1 MEPDDTAAE
10 SKAGSLRTM
19 PCSQCGVPLNI
30 TGILPHT
37 LVECSRCHAFTRTS
51 SLLGRYHIIA
61 SLGVGGMSLVYRAKD
76 DVLGREVALKVLN
89 QTYSAQPERVKMF
102 EHEAEVMARVSHPN
116 VVKIYSVGDSEG
128 CFYIAMELVEGS
140 NLDALVGQEG
150 KLGEMEGLQIAL
162 EIAEGLRAGFEAGV
176 LHRDM
181 KPANVLLNMR
191 GEAQIVD
198 FGLSLLNGDQ
208 SQEEEIWVT
217 PHYAPPETLERLPE
231 DFRSDIYALGATLF
245 QIFSGRTS
253 IEVKELSISRL
264 LEAKKVILPLGEV
277 NPDLSEQ
284 TCRIVD
290 RCLKY
295 APEQRYDSY
304 DFLIADIKGALVS
317 LKEGNSRSW
326 KQAKQD
332 SKRKKLLQYGAC
344 AGGVCLLLG
353 LGAFLFSGSHEQEV
367 VDKGRE
373 QSDPTEKGI
382 SDTEKQ
388 RREQKKVAESYLAAR
403 AAFQK
408 QDYIKAADLFTEV
421 FHSAVSTESTAAW
434 ASLEAYISHILQGQT
449 EQGNAVLTESLE
461 KFSRKTGNDSLS
473 KLMKLA
479 ESLKN
484 GAVMDWQTCRSYGS
498 AFSPVYFINGYRAWM
513 AGDLELAGKCFQF
526 SIPDGGEWEQYLGRL
541 GKECLD
547 DIKVLDE
554 LDKLPQTFSKD
565 TQEKYGTW
573 QKAVFKTGYYP
584 QYLAAQKIEE
594 LKSLSTS
601 QKDMEARM
609 ESEIATRSQD
619 PMWNEGRQLLKKRN
633 FEAAKNYF
641 SDARSGGSKANLPLY
656 ASMARACGLAQ
667 GFLDG
672 IAAYVLF
679 LKKEVEV
686 DDAREPGKKLVL
698 TGVQSGKPLFKQ
710 GDKLVSG
717 LWSDISTASFARL
730 YRESASCMTAVPA
743 DKKKTMQERALNFF
757 YLMGD
762 RQSGREW
769 EKNLEKE
776 DPGFVERWKKVVGDL
791 NLMEW

>member
-1 MEPDDTAAE
+1 MEPGDITDQ
-10 SKAGSLRTM
+10 SQVNPLRTM

-37 LVECSRCHAFTRTS
+37 LVECSICHAFTRTS

-61 SLGVGGMSLVYRAKD
+61 TLGVGGMSLVYRAKD

-140 NLDALVGQEG
+140 NLDALVAQEG
-150 KLGEMEGLQIAL
+150 KLGEKEGLQIAL
-162 EIAEGLRAGFEAGV
+162 EIAEGLRAGFDAGV

-217 PHYAPPETLERLPE
+217 PHYAPPEALERLPE
-231 DFRSDIYALGATLF
+231 DSRSDIYALGATLF

-253 IEVKELSISRL
+253 IEIKELSISKL
-264 LEAKKVILPLGEV
+264 LEAKKVIIPLGEV
-277 NPDLSEQ
+277 NSELSEQ

-295 APEQRYDSY
+295 DQEQRYDSY
-304 DFLIADIKGALVS
+304 DSLIADIRNALTAV
-317 LKEGNSRSW
+317 KDGNSRSW

-332 SKRKKLLQYGAC
+332 SKRKKVLQYGAY
-344 AGGVCLLLG
+344 AGGACLLLG
-353 LGAFLFSGSHEQEV
+353 LGVFLLNGPHGQEV
-367 VDKGRE
+367 VNKE
-373 QSDPTEKGI
+373 KEASDLVEKGN
-382 SDTEKQ
+382 SATEKQ
-388 RREQKKVAESYLAAR
+388 RSEQKKVAESYLAAR

-408 QDYIKAADLFTEV
+408 KDYIKAADLFSEV
-421 FHSAVSTESTAAW
+421 FRSSVSTESTAAW
-434 ASLEAYISHILQGQT
+434 ASLEAYISHVLQGQ
-449 EQGNAVLTESLE
+449 EELGNAVLTESLE
-461 KFSRKTGNDSLS
+461 KFSQKTGNDSLS

-479 ESLKN
+479 ESLKK
-484 GAVMDWQTCRSYGS
+484 GAVMDWQTCRAYGS

-513 AGDLELAGKCFQF
+513 AGDLDLAGKCLQF
-526 SIPDGGEWEQYLGRL
+526 SIPDGGEWEQHLGKL

-547 DIKVLDE
+547 DIKALNE
-554 LDKLPQTFSKD
+554 LDRLPQTFSKD
-565 TQEKYGTW
+565 TREKYETW
-573 QKAVFKTGYYP
+573 QKASFKAGYYP

-594 LKSLSTS
+594 LKSLSAS
-601 QKDMEARM
+601 QKDTEASM
-609 ESEIATRSQD
+609 ESEIATRRQD
-619 PMWNEGRQLLKKRN
+619 PMWNEGRLLLKKRN
-633 FEAAKNYF
+633 FEAARNYF

-656 ASMARACGLAQ
+656 ASMARACEMAQ

-679 LKKEVEV
+679 LKKGVEV

-698 TGVQSGKPLFKQ
+698 AGVQSGEPLFKQ

-717 LWSDISTASFARL
+717 LWSDISTESFARL
-730 YRESASCMTAVPA
+730 YKESAACMSAVPA

-762 RQSGREW
+762 RQNGREW
-769 EKNLEKE
+769 ENTLEKA
-776 DPGFVERWKKVVGDL
+776 DPGFAEQWKKIVYNL